1 MQIHHIFA
9 FLLLSQSFFACQ
21 PVQEQ
26 VQSLAAS
33 SIGLSCQ
40 TADPQDSAKVRPMAA
55 NAVFQSMDG
64 GRTWQDASAGLPD
77 KLQVQ
82 GVFSSGNDVFVTSGN
97 ALYRRSNASIAP
109 AWEQILV
116 LGTINAV
123 APGQKGLYASSY
135 ERGLFQNVPGTIV
148 WENRSKTL
156 KDKSVRTVLET
167 PDGAVLVGTDSG
179 IFKSVDG
186 GENWK
191 QVFSKG
197 MVLDLVASGD
207 VLIGGGTQGVLRS
220 TDGGEHW
227 DNVLN
232 ENIMAKKTARLKDHF
247 VAILGTEDPQK
258 PNPDGITSRLR
269 ASADGGKTWKRL
281 EQPLFPLQTYDM
293 DVSLLPALDIY
304 DIVQLGENLF
314 CSFDTGVFR
323 SSDQGKTWERV
334 FGKSGF
340 NLAVSG
346 GVIYAVPGGGC

>member
-1 MQIHHIFA
+1 MQIYRILA
-9 FLLLSQSFFACQ
+9 FLLLAQFFFACE

-26 VQSLAAS
+26 VQFLTAS
-33 SIGLSCQ
+33 NIGLSCQ
-40 TADPQDSAKVRPMAA
+40 TADPQDSAKVQQMAP
-55 NAVFQSMDG
+55 NAMFQSTDG
-64 GRTWQDASAGLPD
+64 GQTWQDASAGLPD
-77 KLQVQ
+77 KVRVE
-82 GVFSSGNDVFVTSGN
+82 GVFASGNDVFVTSGN

-109 AWEQILV
+109 VWEQILL

-148 WENRSKTL
+148 WESRSKTL
-156 KDKSVRTVLET
+156 KDKSIRTVLET
-167 PDGAVLVGTDSG
+167 PDGSVLVGTDSG

-247 VAILGTEDPQK
+247 VAILGTEDPKK
-258 PNPDGITSRLR
+258 PNPDGVTSRLR

-281 EQPLFPLQTYDM
+281 EQPLFPLKTYDM
-293 DVSLLPALDIY
+293 DESLLPALDIY
-304 DIVQLGENLF
+304 DIVQLGEHLF
-314 CSFDTGVFR
+314 CSFDTGIFR
-323 SSDQGKTWERV
+323 SSDQGKTWQRV
-334 FGKSGF
+334 FGKGGF